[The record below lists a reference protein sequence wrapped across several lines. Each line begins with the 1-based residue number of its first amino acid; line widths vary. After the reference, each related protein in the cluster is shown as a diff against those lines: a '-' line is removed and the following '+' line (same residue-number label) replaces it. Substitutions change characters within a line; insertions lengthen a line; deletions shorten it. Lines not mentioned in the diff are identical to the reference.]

1 MVPTNKYPVHFVN
14 ANSQIIVKI
23 VGLKKTMW
31 IILFF
36 FNKSRGG
43 DLLKILYPAMIE
55 AQRPDGLPVMNYF
68 KSGLSYCQK
77 LGFFFKLIFYFNFFL
92 LLL

>member
-14 ANSQIIVKI
+14 ANRQIIVKI

-36 FNKSRGG
+36 FFNESRGS

-55 AQRPDGLPVMNYF
+55 AERPDGLPVMNYF

-77 LGFFFKLIFYFNFFL
+77 LGFFFKIYFLF
-92 LLL
+92 